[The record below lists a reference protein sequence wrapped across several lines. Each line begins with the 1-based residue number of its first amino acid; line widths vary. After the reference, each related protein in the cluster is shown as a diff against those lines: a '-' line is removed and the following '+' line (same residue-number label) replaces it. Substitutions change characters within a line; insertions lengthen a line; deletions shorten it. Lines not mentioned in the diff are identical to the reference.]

1 MPRRLHKGNYPTV
14 SMAYWIP
21 IGPEASSTP
30 STASSPVRTLTLNS
44 MTMKERLF
52 KATHPEWRSN
62 IYNVGNLNAAYL
74 SLLSNYAKIDLYEQL
89 RWDLAED
96 FIEAVD
102 DEVEEL
108 RETEKQDVERD
119 YKVYGF

>member
-1 MPRRLHKGNYPTV
+1 M
-14 SMAYWIP
+14 
-21 IGPEASSTP
+21 
-30 STASSPVRTLTLNS
+30 NS
-44 MTMKERLF
+44 MIMKERLF

-62 IYNVGNLNAAYL
+62 IYNAGNLNTAYL
-74 SLLSNYAKIDLYEQL
+74 SLLSNYAKQDLYEQL